1 VSSPRRIRESG
12 MHQEATEDFGEALLS
27 VQSDDAEAHNN
38 VALACG
44 KSGKH
49 RQAIA
54 AFKEAIRV
62 KPDYAEAHYN
72 LAITYLIL
80 KDENA
85 ALREY
90 SVLKNLDQKLAN
102 QLFELIPT

>member
-1 VSSPRRIRESG
+1 V
-12 MHQEATEDFGEALLS
+12 HQEAIEVFEEALS
-27 VQSDDAEAHNN
+27 IQSDDAQAHNN

-54 AFKEAIRV
+54 AFKEAIRA

-72 LAITYLIL
+72 LAITYLIV

-102 QLFELIPT
+102 QLFELIHT

>member
-1 VSSPRRIRESG
+1 VSSQRRIRESG
-12 MHQEATEDFGEALLS
+12 MHQEAIEVFGEALS
-27 VQSDDAEAHNN
+27 IQSDDAQAHNN

-54 AFKEAIRV
+54 AFKEAIRA

-102 QLFELIPT
+102 QLFELIHT

>member
-1 VSSPRRIRESG
+1 
-12 MHQEATEDFGEALLS
+12 MHQEAIEALGEALDI
-27 VQSDDAEAHNN
+27 QSDDAQAHND

-80 KDENA
+80 KDVNA

-90 SVLKNLDQKLAN
+90 SVLKDLDQKRAI
-102 QLFELIPT
+102 QLFELIHG